1 MNKYAS
7 ALALCFTI
15 NIAFAQTNAITFA
28 QAGKLDQAKAEIDKA
43 LQNPKLST
51 KAKTWYYRGQIYE
64 AIAND
69 QTKIYSKLDSNAATV
84 AYESYK
90 KASELDKPGGSF
102 DKDSKAALASQSLYA
117 ALFNQ
122 AIQRYQAR
130 NYPAAVAIFRLAQ
143 ETSPKDTL
151 AALYTGIASQQQKD
165 LVGAKAAFEKYMELG
180 GKEAEVYSSVAGMY
194 LNDKNNDKALELIQK
209 GLALHPT
216 NKALK
221 DQELNLYLTSGKM
234 DQAIENLQKAVAR
247 EPNNPQYLL
256 NLGILYDNAGK
267 KEEAL
272 GMYKKVLAIQ
282 PDNFDANY
290 NLGVFYFNQGADATK
305 KLNKMDLK
313 QYQKDG
319 KKAEAEVQ
327 SKFSLALPYFEKAHK
342 INPKDVSLM
351 ENLAKVYTQLKR
363 SSDADKMIKAIDAA
377 EKGK

>member
-1 MNKYAS
+1 MNKYVS
-7 ALALCFTI
+7 ALVLFFSIT
-15 NIAFAQTNAITFA
+15 NAFAQTNAITFA
-28 QAGKLDQAKAEIDKA
+28 QAGKLDQAKVEIDKA
-43 LQNPKLST
+43 MQNQKLAA

-102 DKDSKAALASQSLYA
+102 DKDSKAALSSQSLYA

-122 AIQRYQAR
+122 AIQRYQAQ
-130 NYPAAVAIFRLAQ
+130 NYTDAVNAFRLAQ

-151 AALYTGIASQQQKD
+151 AALYTGIAYQQLKD
-165 LVGAKAAFEKYMELG
+165 INSAKTAFENYMNLG
-180 GKEAEVYSSVAGMY
+180 GREADVYSSVAGIY
-194 LNDKNNDKALELIQK
+194 ITEKNNDKALEIIQK
-209 GLALHPT
+209 GLVIHPT
-216 NKALK
+216 HKGLK

-234 DQAIENLQKAVAR
+234 DQAIDNLKKAIER
-247 EPNNPQYLL
+247 EPKNSQYIL

-272 GMYKKVLAIQ
+272 DMYKKVLEID
-282 PDNFDANY
+282 PNNFDANY
-290 NLGVFYFNQGADATK
+290 NMGVFYFNQGAESTK

-327 SKFSLALPYFEKAHK
+327 SKFSMALPYFEKAHQ
-342 INPKDVSLM
+342 INPKDISLM
-351 ENLAKVYTQLKR
+351 ENLVKVYTQLKR
-363 SSDADKMIKAIDAA
+363 NSDAEKMTKAVEAA
-377 EKGK
+377 EKSK